1 MSLQTRQT
9 AKRGEVSPETL
20 GEIPVQ
26 ESERPAIGHGSDR
39 GRGCDKE
46 FSKGGE
52 GSSTV
57 LVTRSQDVNPQ
68 LVIEESLKEIMTMGF
83 KTLRAELKQ
92 YVRQEMRQIVAET
105 AGEQVDRIDDTL
117 TKRQKMLGE
126 SPRPLAMIAPPSPI
140 MPSPIIDIGDRTS
153 QPTQPDEKRPKPVRA
168 KDLKPKCT
176 RCRKRHWGICYKGM
190 GVCYSCGQAGHER
203 KTCPQ
208 VPGSTSQHNQ

>member
-1 MSLQTRQT
+1 MQEGEHP
-9 AKRGEVSPETL
+9 ARG
-20 GEIPVQ
+20 Q
-26 ESERPAIGHGSDR
+26 ESDQ
-39 GRGCDKE
+39 GRGCD
-46 FSKGGE
+46 GE
-52 GSSTV
+52 SGRGVENLSTA
-57 LVTRSQDVNPQ
+57 LVTWSQVANPQ
-68 LVIEESLKEIMTMGF
+68 PITEESLKEIMMMGF

-92 YVRQEMRQIVAET
+92 YVRQETRQIVAESVDD
-105 AGEQVDRIDDTL
+105 QVDRIDDTL
-117 TKRQKMLGE
+117 TKRQKMLEE

-140 MPSPIIDIGDRTS
+140 MPSPTIDIGDRTS

-208 VPGSTSQHNQ
+208 VPGGTSQHNQ